1 MIDAEN
7 IPGIIFLTGDRHFS
21 EITKMEREGKYPLF
35 DFTISPFTSGPSKNN
50 ENEPNFM
57 RVPGSYYEE
66 RNFCTFEISGKRKG
80 RQIIYKTFN
89 NNGEQ
94 VYQFKISE
102 NELKNR

>member
-1 MIDAEN
+1 
-7 IPGIIFLTGDRHFS
+7 
-21 EITKMEREGKYPLF
+21 
-35 DFTISPFTSGPSKNN
+35 
-50 ENEPNFM
+50 M

-66 RNFCTFEISGKRKG
+66 RNFGTFEISGKRKE

-89 NNGEQ
+89 SNGEK